1 MGTSTANLDSPER
14 VGIIPRV
21 MEMIFNEID
30 KRKDKAEF
38 IVKASFLEIYNEE
51 CRDLLDRN

>member
-1 MGTSTANLDSPER
+1 MGTSSANLDSNECA
-14 VGIIPRV
+14 GIIPRV
-21 MEMIFNEID
+21 MEMIFNEIE
-30 KRKDKAEF
+30 KRKNKVEF

>member
-1 MGTSTANLDSPER
+1 MGTSTANLDSADR
-14 VGIIPRV
+14 AGIIPRV

-30 KRKDKAEF
+30 NRKDKAEF

-51 CRDLLDRN
+51 LRDLLDRN